1 MTQQARSPLPAKDV
15 PAGGG
20 RTASQAGPTGATPGA
35 LALLTLCAA
44 HFMDAIDLSDV
55 GVALPA
61 IQRDLGMPP
70 ASLQW
75 VISAYTLGYGGFLLL
90 GGRTADLLGR
100 RRTFL
105 TAVAVFAVVSVLGAI
120 APSSGLLIAARL
132 FKGMAAGFLAPAAL
146 SLITTNWPEGPERG
160 RALGWY
166 ATAGAGGFVGGLVLG
181 GALTEIS
188 WRLVFALPVP
198 LAVAALIAGS
208 RLLPGDPASAG
219 RGRIDIAGALTVTGG
234 LLLCVYAIAQA
245 PEHGWTSARTLA
257 LFAAALILLALFARV
272 EARSRTPLV
281 PISFLTRRQS
291 VGANLTIFAM
301 WGAYTSFAFLA
312 TFYLQNV
319 LGWTPLETAGAF
331 IPLGLVNGAVAPFA
345 GRLAARFGAHRMIAT
360 GMLLLAA
367 SYAMFL
373 RIGPDSSFVSVVLP
387 VMLLNG
393 LGTAATFP
401 ALNMSAVTG
410 VPDRDQGLAGALL
423 NTFMQIGGAVV
434 LAVVTAVAEAGQRAD
449 GSTDPLAGY
458 VPATAIVVGAVLA
471 GLAATALIRNAPVRT
486 AIPTS
491 AAVRSGTAS
500 SGIDRSG
507 IDKGEHHGHPHS
519 PR

>member
-1 MTQQARSPLPAKDV
+1 M
-15 PAGGG
+15 
-20 RTASQAGPTGATPGA
+20 
-35 LALLTLCAA
+35 
-44 HFMDAIDLSDV
+44 
-55 GVALPA
+55 
-61 IQRDLGMPP
+61 
-70 ASLQW
+70 
-75 VISAYTLGYGGFLLL
+75 
-90 GGRTADLLGR
+90 
-100 RRTFL
+100 
-105 TAVAVFAVVSVLGAI
+105 
-120 APSSGLLIAARL
+120 
-132 FKGMAAGFLAPAAL
+132 
-146 SLITTNWPEGPERG
+146 
-160 RALGWY
+160 
-166 ATAGAGGFVGGLVLG
+166 
-181 GALTEIS
+181 
-188 WRLVFALPVP
+188 
-198 LAVAALIAGS
+198 
-208 RLLPGDPASAG
+208 
-219 RGRIDIAGALTVTGG
+219 
-234 LLLCVYAIAQA
+234 YAIAQA

-281 PISFLTRRQS
+281 PLSVLTRRQS

-312 TFYLQNV
+312 TLYLQNV

-458 VPATAIVVGAVLA
+458 VQATAIVVGAVLA

-500 SGIDRSG
+500 SRIDRSD
-507 IDKGEHHGHPHS
+507 IDKGEHHGHTHS
-519 PR
+519 PS

>member
-1 MTQQARSPLPAKDV
+1 MTQEASGPLSAQTP
-15 PAGGG
+15 PGGEG
-20 RTASQAGPTGATPGA
+20 RTGSRPTGPVGATPGA

-61 IQRDLGMPP
+61 IQDDLGMSP

-75 VISAYTLGYGGFLLL
+75 VMSAYALGYGGFLLL
-90 GGRTADLLGR
+90 GGRAADLLGR

-105 TAVAVFAVVSVLGAI
+105 AAVGVFAVVSVAGAI
-120 APSSGLLIAARL
+120 APSGGLLIVARL
-132 FKGMAAGFLAPAAL
+132 VKGVAAGFLAPAAL

-166 ATAGAGGFVGGLVLG
+166 ATAGACGFVGGLVLG
-181 GALTEIS
+181 GVLTEVS

-198 LAVAALIAGS
+198 IAVAALIAGS
-208 RLLPGDPASAG
+208 RLLPPDPPPTG
-219 RGRIDIAGALTVTGG
+219 RGRVDVAGALTVTGG

-245 PEHGWTSARTLA
+245 PEHGWTSVRTIA
-257 LFAAALILLALFARV
+257 LFAATAILLALFVRI
-272 EARSRTPLV
+272 EARADTPLV
-281 PISFLTRRQS
+281 PLSFLTRRQS

-312 TFYLQNV
+312 TIYLQNV

-331 IPLGLVNGAVAPFA
+331 VPLGLVNGAVAPFA
-345 GRLAARFGAHRMIAT
+345 GRLAARFGAHRMIAA

-367 SYAMFL
+367 SYAMFF

-387 VMLLNG
+387 VMVLNG

-423 NTFMQIGGAVV
+423 NTSMQIGGAVV
-434 LAVVTAVAEAGQRAD
+434 LAVVTALADAGQRAN
-449 GSTDPLAGY
+449 GTDPLAGY
-458 VPATAIVVGAVLA
+458 VPAIAVIVGGVLA
-471 GLAATALIRNAPVRT
+471 GLAATTLIRDAPAHTTLPAT
-486 AIPTS
+486 A
-491 AAVRSGTAS
+491 AS
-500 SGIDRSG
+500 RGRLDEG
-507 IDKGEHHGHPHS
+507 QHHDDTHAS
-519 PR
+519 R